1 VGPFSLYVGFRL
13 PLFSVSSSVQIFFF
27 YSTVV
32 WKFLKLLGEFIKAP
46 VFYKIVC
53 MNMVLSLAIG
63 FVLIVENSIFLS
75 ADIQKYINKH
85 SLHHIFWLCVL
96 W

>member
-1 VGPFSLYVGFRL
+1 
-13 PLFSVSSSVQIFFF
+13 
-27 YSTVV
+27 
-32 WKFLKLLGEFIKAP
+32 
-46 VFYKIVC
+46 